1 MSTAF
6 LATPRRTLEFGEFIG
21 VRSMRKSWDGSIDFY
36 WLNEDLGATGYRKL
50 QKILIHF
57 KRTLDD
63 FPLWSW
69 EEPCFSRFFL
79 SDRVSIQEWKPLI
92 DRRYLHLQSITWHVD
107 KIALNSFNWLTI
119 IHLSSQKTQYV
130 CMYLYLV
137 MICTCRCSCLGTIY
151 ALRTPSFCHWGVFGC
166 FGFSCSES
174 FWSTY
179 QPFNPVSGAS
189 GASWFSLDLTALG
202 YLPRPDPWAGAWGL
216 HPCSALHCCPSA
228 TEVLGFD

>member
-1 MSTAF
+1 MILQVGSHVNHQADWVGSLWGLGACQQHSWHIT
-6 LATPRRTLEFGEFIG
+6 TPRRTLEFGEFIG

-130 CMYLYLV
+130 CMYLYILYHLCMNACNV
-137 MICTCRCSCLGTIY
+137 CIPAWMP
-151 ALRTPSFCHWGVFGC
+151 A
-166 FGFSCSES
+166 
-174 FWSTY
+174 
-179 QPFNPVSGAS
+179 VSVYPGPK
-189 GASWFSLDLTALG
+189 D
-202 YLPRPDPWAGAWGL
+202 
-216 HPCSALHCCPSA
+216 H
-228 TEVLGFD
+228 